1 MLFNS
6 VEGVFVDHCAL
17 RKAKAQG
24 LVVCMFQQKV
34 GVRSFT
40 LQSEACLKFHGYIRV
55 NCFNGK
61 LGVMRVVTGQWGLA
75 RPSSI

>member
-1 MLFNS
+1 MVS
-6 VEGVFVDHCAL
+6 
-17 RKAKAQG
+17 
-24 LVVCMFQQKV
+24 MFQLKV

-55 NCFNGK
+55 NRFNGK